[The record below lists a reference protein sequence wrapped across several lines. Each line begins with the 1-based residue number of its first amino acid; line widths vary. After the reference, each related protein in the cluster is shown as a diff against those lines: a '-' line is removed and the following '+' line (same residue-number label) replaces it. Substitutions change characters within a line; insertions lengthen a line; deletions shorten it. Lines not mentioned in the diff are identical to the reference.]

1 MGKVLKRQNAYSSPL
16 IFVRT
21 VKEGK
26 VSRSHVK
33 WLAGAGIPK
42 DVIEHAKA
50 GKVSCRDFF
59 V

>member
-1 MGKVLKRQNAYSSPL
+1 MGKVLKRQNACSSPL

-42 DVIEHAKA
+42 DVIEHEKDVK
-50 GKVSCRDFF
+50 GLVS
-59 V
+59 